1 MKKPEENTPRSPNA
15 PRTPRDLRTER
26 PQSAAEVFRIP
37 LLLGLASA
45 CALVAGLMGDGLW
58 DALCW
63 LGLALPL
70 AAIAAAW
77 LRRE

>member
-1 MKKPEENTPRSPNA
+1 MNKPQEHT
-15 PRTPRDLRTER
+15 PRTPRTPRTDR

-45 CALVAGLMGDGLW
+45 IALVAGLVGDGLW

-70 AAIAAAW
+70 VAIVAAW
-77 LRRE
+77 LGRE